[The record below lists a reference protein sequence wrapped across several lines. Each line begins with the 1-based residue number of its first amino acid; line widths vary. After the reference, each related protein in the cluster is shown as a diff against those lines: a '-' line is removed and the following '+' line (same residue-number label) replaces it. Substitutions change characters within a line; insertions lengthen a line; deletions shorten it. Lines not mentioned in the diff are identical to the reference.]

1 MSVYPRKNAKI
12 LQRLIYCEIRNA
24 PFRGV
29 RRKWRSAAD
38 DVNHAETARKDN
50 TMESTKKAAATAAKE
65 TAAKAEAANAEALET
80 SESMEVDFGVSE
92 EDGME
97 LAVNSDR
104 FERMNLQR
112 DICGGGKGFC
122 SMVAVDTKAKKTLFN
137 ATSNPA
143 KISSMIGKTIDLLHF
158 YVEVIQVVSEQ
169 TGEIVNVPR
178 VVLIDVK
185 GNGYQGVSIG
195 LYNALKRIV
204 SMFGMP
210 ETWDEPLTVEVQQI
224 EVKNGRTFNLLM
236 V

>member
-1 MSVYPRKNAKI
+1 
-12 LQRLIYCEIRNA
+12 
-24 PFRGV
+24 
-29 RRKWRSAAD
+29 
-38 DVNHAETARKDN
+38 
-50 TMESTKKAAATAAKE
+50 MENTKKAAATAAKE
-65 TAAKAEAANAEALET
+65 TAAKAEALET

>member
-1 MSVYPRKNAKI
+1 M
-12 LQRLIYCEIRNA
+12 
-24 PFRGV
+24 
-29 RRKWRSAAD
+29 D
-38 DVNHAETARKDN
+38 
-50 TMESTKKAAATAAKE
+50 TKKAKTQTEE
-65 TAAKAEAANAEALET
+65 TRDEVREEAYT
-80 SESMEVDFGVSE
+80 DTDSVDVGVSE

-137 ATSNPA
+137 ATSNPN
-143 KISSMIGKTIDLLHF
+143 KISSMIGKQISLLHF
-158 YVEVIQVVSEQ
+158 YVEIIQVVSEQ

-178 VVLIDVK
+178 VVLIDSK

-195 LYNALKRIV
+195 LYNAIKRIV

-224 EVKNGRTFNLLM
+224 ELKNGRTFNLLM

>member
-1 MSVYPRKNAKI
+1 MENKKNA
-12 LQRLIYCEIRNA
+12 
-24 PFRGV
+24 
-29 RRKWRSAAD
+29 AAQ
-38 DVNHAETARKDN
+38 AAQET
-50 TMESTKKAAATAAKE
+50 TAAAAQAV
-65 TAAKAEAANAEALET
+65 ND
-80 SESMEVDFGVSE
+80 EVDLGTSD

-104 FERMNLQR
+104 FEKMNLQR

-137 ATSNPA
+137 ATSNPQ
-143 KISSMIGKTIDLLHF
+143 KISSMIGKRIDLLHF
-158 YVEVIQVVSEQ
+158 YVEIIQVVSEQ

-178 VVLIDVK
+178 VVLIDAK
-185 GNGYQGVSIG
+185 GNGYQAVSIG

-210 ETWDEPLTVEVQQI
+210 ETWESPLTVEVQQI
-224 EVKNGRTFNLLM
+224 ELKSGRTFNLLM

>member
-1 MSVYPRKNAKI
+1 MDPKKN
-12 LQRLIYCEIRNA
+12 
-24 PFRGV
+24 
-29 RRKWRSAAD
+29 
-38 DVNHAETARKDN
+38 T
-50 TMESTKKAAATAAKE
+50 AATAAKE
-65 TAAKAEAANAEALET
+65 TAAKAANAETLET
-80 SESMEVDFGVSE
+80 SEEMEVDFGVSE

-143 KISSMIGKTIDLLHF
+143 KISSMIGKTINLLHF

-178 VVLIDVK
+178 VVLIDDH

-236 V
+236 I

>member
-1 MSVYPRKNAKI
+1 MS
-12 LQRLIYCEIRNA
+12 
-24 PFRGV
+24 
-29 RRKWRSAAD
+29 D
-38 DVNHAETARKDN
+38 DESRHGNFARKEN
-50 TMESTKKAAATAAKE
+50 IMASEIKKNAAATAATE
-65 TAAKAEAANAEALET
+65 GNAAATAATEGAAAAANDMDIDL
-80 SESMEVDFGVSE
+80 GLSE

-158 YVEVIQVVSEQ
+158 YVEIIQVVSEQ
-169 TGEIVNVPR
+169 SGEIVNVPR
-178 VVLIDVK
+178 VVLIDK
-185 GNGYQGVSIG
+185 SGNGYQGVSIG
-195 LYNALKRIV
+195 LYNAIKRIV

-224 EVKNGRTFNLLM
+224 ELKNGRTFNLIM

>member
-1 MSVYPRKNAKI
+1 MAN
-12 LQRLIYCEIRNA
+12 E
-24 PFRGV
+24 
-29 RRKWRSAAD
+29 
-38 DVNHAETARKDN
+38 
-50 TMESTKKAAATAAKE
+50 TKKNAAATAATE
-65 TAAKAEAANAEALET
+65 GAASAAQEGYT
-80 SESMEVDFGVSE
+80 DTDSVDFGVSE

-158 YVEVIQVVSEQ
+158 YVEIIQVVSEQ

-178 VVLIDVK
+178 VVLIDK
-185 GNGYQGVSIG
+185 SGNGYQGVSIG

-210 ETWDEPLTVEVQQI
+210 ETWNEPLTVEVQQI

>member
-1 MSVYPRKNAKI
+1 MS
-12 LQRLIYCEIRNA
+12 EIR
-24 PFRGV
+24 
-29 RRKWRSAAD
+29 
-38 DVNHAETARKDN
+38 
-50 TMESTKKAAATAAKE
+50 KAAAANAAE
-65 TAAKAEAANAEALET
+65 EAAAAAAAYEDT
-80 SESMEVDFGVSE
+80 DSVDLGVSE

-122 SMVAVDTKAKKTLFN
+122 SMVAVDVKAKKTLFN
-137 ATSNPA
+137 ATSNPQ
-143 KISSMIGKTIDLLHF
+143 KITSMIGKTIDLLHF
-158 YVEVIQVVSEQ
+158 YVEIIQVVSEQ
-169 TGEIVNVPR
+169 SGEIVNVPR
-178 VVLIDVK
+178 VVLIDAK

-210 ETWDEPLTVEVQQI
+210 ETWEAPLTVEVQQI

>member
-1 MSVYPRKNAKI
+1 MKSETPR
-12 LQRLIYCEIRNA
+12 
-24 PFRGV
+24 FRGV
-29 RRKWRSAAD
+29 RRERHPVAD
-38 DVNHAETARKDN
+38 EGNHTETARKES
-50 TMESTKKAAATAAKE
+50 TMENTKKAAATAAKE

-210 ETWDEPLTVEVQQI
+210 DTWDEPLTVEVQQI

>member
-1 MSVYPRKNAKI
+1 
-12 LQRLIYCEIRNA
+12 
-24 PFRGV
+24 
-29 RRKWRSAAD
+29 
-38 DVNHAETARKDN
+38 
-50 TMESTKKAAATAAKE
+50 MENTKKAAATVTKE

-185 GNGYQGVSIG
+185 GKGYQGVSIG

>member
-1 MSVYPRKNAKI
+1 MKNPK
-12 LQRLIYCEIRNA
+12 EN
-24 PFRGV
+24 
-29 RRKWRSAAD
+29 
-38 DVNHAETARKDN
+38 
-50 TMESTKKAAATAAKE
+50 TKKAAAFAQEAAQE
-65 TAAKAEAANAEALET
+65 TAYAETDSITQGTAEAAET
-80 SESMEVDFGVSE
+80 APEIDFGAGE
-92 EDGME
+92 EDAME

-122 SMVAVDTKAKKTLFN
+122 SMVAEDVEAKKTLFN

-143 KISSMIGKTIDLLHF
+143 KISSMIGKQIDLLHF
-158 YVEVIQVVSEQ
+158 YVEIIQVLNESSN
-169 TGEIVNVPR
+169 EIVNVPR
-178 VVLIDVK
+178 VVLIDSK

-210 ETWDEPLTVEVQQI
+210 ETWEAPLTVEIQQI

>member
-1 MSVYPRKNAKI
+1 MKTTNTNAKT
-12 LQRLIYCEIRNA
+12 
-24 PFRGV
+24 P
-29 RRKWRSAAD
+29 
-38 DVNHAETARKDN
+38 
-50 TMESTKKAAATAAKE
+50 KAAAAAQTAAQEKMYADTDSYVQE
-65 TAAKAEAANAEALET
+65 AAAAAAAAKAADAEDAP
-80 SESMEVDFGVSE
+80 DFGTSE

-97 LAVNSDR
+97 LAISSDR
-104 FERMNLQR
+104 FEKMNLQR

-122 SMVAVDTKAKKTLFN
+122 SMVAEDIDSKKSLFN
-137 ATSNPA
+137 ATSNPV
-143 KISSMIGKTIDLLHF
+143 KISSIIGKTIDLLHF

-178 VVLIDVK
+178 VVLIDAM

-195 LYNALKRIV
+195 LYNSLKRIV

-210 ETWDEPLTVEVQQI
+210 AEWEAPLTVEVQQI

>member
-1 MSVYPRKNAKI
+1 MENKKNA
-12 LQRLIYCEIRNA
+12 
-24 PFRGV
+24 
-29 RRKWRSAAD
+29 AAL
-38 DVNHAETARKDN
+38 
-50 TMESTKKAAATAAKE
+50 AAQE
-65 TAAKAEAANAEALET
+65 TAAAAAQAVNDEI
-80 SESMEVDFGVSE
+80 DFGTTD

-137 ATSNPA
+137 ATSNPQ
-143 KISSMIGKTIDLLHF
+143 KISAMIGKRIDLLHF
-158 YVEVIQVVSEQ
+158 YVEIIQVVSEQ

-178 VVLIDVK
+178 VVLIDAK

-210 ETWDEPLTVEVQQI
+210 ETWESPLTVEVQQI
-224 EVKNGRTFNLLM
+224 ELKNGRTFNLLM

>member
-1 MSVYPRKNAKI
+1 MMLVITVLYVRKGNIMSVN
-12 LQRLIYCEIRNA
+12 
-24 PFRGV
+24 
-29 RRKWRSAAD
+29 
-38 DVNHAETARKDN
+38 
-50 TMESTKKAAATAAKE
+50 TKKAAAQDAAQE
-65 TAAKAEAANAEALET
+65 TAAAEETAAPAAQTIDPADLDLGT
-80 SESMEVDFGVSE
+80 SG
-92 EDGME
+92 EDGLE
-97 LAVNSDR
+97 LALTSDR

-122 SMVAVDTKAKKTLFN
+122 SMVAVDTKAKKSLFN
-137 ATSNPA
+137 ATSNPT

>member
-1 MSVYPRKNAKI
+1 MANQEIKKNA
-12 LQRLIYCEIRNA
+12 
-24 PFRGV
+24 
-29 RRKWRSAAD
+29 AA
-38 DVNHAETARKDN
+38 A
-50 TMESTKKAAATAAKE
+50 AAATE
-65 TAAKAEAANAEALET
+65 TPET
-80 SESMEVDFGVSE
+80 TEYVDDSVDFGTTE

-104 FERMNLQR
+104 FERLNLQR

-137 ATSNPA
+137 ATSNPQ
-143 KISSMIGKTIDLLHF
+143 KITSMIGKTLDLLHF
-158 YVEVIQVVSEQ
+158 YVEIIQVISEQ

-178 VVLIDVK
+178 VVLIDAK
-185 GNGYQGVSIG
+185 GNGYQAVSIG
-195 LYNALKRIV
+195 MYNAVKRIV

-210 ETWDEPLTVEVQQI
+210 ETWNEPLKVEVQQI

>member
-1 MSVYPRKNAKI
+1 MS
-12 LQRLIYCEIRNA
+12 EI
-24 PFRGV
+24 
-29 RRKWRSAAD
+29 
-38 DVNHAETARKDN
+38 
-50 TMESTKKAAATAAKE
+50 KKAAAANAATE
-65 TAAKAEAANAEALET
+65 EAAAAAAAYEDT
-80 SESMEVDFGVSE
+80 DSVDLGVSE

-122 SMVAVDTKAKKTLFN
+122 SMVAVDVNAKKTLFN
-137 ATSNPA
+137 ATSNPQ
-143 KISSMIGKTIDLLHF
+143 KITSMIGKKIDLLHF
-158 YVEVIQVVSEQ
+158 YVEIIQVVSEQ
-169 TGEIVNVPR
+169 SGEIVNVPR
-178 VVLIDVK
+178 VVLIDAK

>member
-1 MSVYPRKNAKI
+1 
-12 LQRLIYCEIRNA
+12 
-24 PFRGV
+24 
-29 RRKWRSAAD
+29 
-38 DVNHAETARKDN
+38 
-50 TMESTKKAAATAAKE
+50 MENTKKAAATAAKE

>member
-1 MSVYPRKNAKI
+1 MSEN
-12 LQRLIYCEIRNA
+12 L
-24 PFRGV
+24 
-29 RRKWRSAAD
+29 
-38 DVNHAETARKDN
+38 
-50 TMESTKKAAATAAKE
+50 KKAAAASAAQEPE
-65 TAAKAEAANAEALET
+65 TAAAAAVAPEDL
-80 SESMEVDFGVSE
+80 DFGTSD

-97 LAVNSDR
+97 LAINSDR

-143 KISSMIGKTIDLLHF
+143 KISSMIGKQIDLLHF
-158 YVEVIQVVSEQ
+158 YVEVIQVVAEQ

-178 VVLIDVK
+178 VVLIDK
-185 GNGYQGVSIG
+185 AGNGYQGVSVG

-210 ETWDEPLTVEVQQI
+210 ETWEEPLTVEVQQI